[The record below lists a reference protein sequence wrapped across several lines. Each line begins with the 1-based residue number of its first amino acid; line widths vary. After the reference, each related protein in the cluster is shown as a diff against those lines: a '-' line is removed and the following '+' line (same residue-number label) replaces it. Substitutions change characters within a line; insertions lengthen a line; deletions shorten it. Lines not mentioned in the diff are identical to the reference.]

1 MRGFTEVERQSYI
14 DEMTENAKGLVPL
27 AVQCLY
33 DDPDVCSTMIDVSE
47 GVKKLKD
54 T

>member
-1 MRGFTEVERQSYI
+1 
-14 DEMTENAKGLVPL
+14 MTENAKELVPL

-33 DDPDVCSTMIDVSE
+33 DNPDVCPTMIDVSE